1 MEIGFKSEII
11 DKLLIFTSGVFF
23 FGFIHLIRVIQKRS
37 KNIKKTLNVTP
48 DIKANTTNNELSN
61 DPVLNGDFLTY
72 DILDKKF
79 KEISIYQLNLIK
91 SKNSQ
96 EELKKIKFKKI
107 ALLIE
112 SIELFEPKSKSR
124 EEKKLLIQ
132 YLKKFNRPIKSISF
146 KELLE
151 LEKEYLFPIIDKNEK
166 YGWRFKNQ
174 WLWGFLLLLP
184 IEILIWVFINFI
196 IRIFIYDSYY
206 FVPILST
213 YYLIKS
219 YKDQKELRASR
230 KLW

>member
-23 FGFIHLIRVIQKRS
+23 FCFIHLIRAIQKRS
-37 KNIKKTLNVTP
+37 KNINKTLNVTP
-48 DIKANTTNNELSN
+48 DIKAKTFNNEPSN

-79 KEISIYQLNLIK
+79 KEISIYHLNLIK

-107 ALLIE
+107 ARLIE
-112 SIELFEPKSKSR
+112 SIKLFEPKSKSR

-206 FVPILST
+206 FVPILNS

-219 YKDQKELRASR
+219 YIDQKELRASR